1 MPNVIGASMIPLW
14 SLPLAVGAGNTFVL
28 KPSERTTGASMI
40 IAECVACFFLRALEL
55 NSFVVKSPELLGK
68 LVRGSMNALGNPNEI
83 SLPSQAFLLGS

>member
-28 KPSERTTGASMI
+28 KPSERTTGASLI
-40 IAECVACFFLRALEL
+40 IAECVVCFFFALEL
-55 NSFVVKSPELLGK
+55 NLFVVKSLELLGK